1 MKAIILAAGKGTR
14 FASEKTKVLHCI
26 AGKPL
31 VLHVVEKAKML
42 GVGQPIVVLGYQG
55 EAVREALQHIPGVQ
69 FAWQREQRGTGHA
82 VQMALPFLG
91 REEDD
96 VLILYGDVPCL
107 ALATLQHLRIV
118 HETAKNTL
126 TLLTAVVE
134 EPRWYGRILKDEKGQ
149 LLAIREAKDAI
160 PEELQIK
167 EINSG
172 IMLVQSSFLRMAL
185 RHLAPKNQQGE
196 YYLTDIVEMAVQEG
210 KRVGTVIIDD
220 PREIQGV
227 NSLEELEE
235 AQGIDAQQ
243 VREQQ

>member
-42 GVGQPIVVLGYQG
+42 GVQQPIVVLGYQG
-55 EAVREALQHIPGVQ
+55 EAVREALQHVPGVQ
-69 FAWQREQRGTGHA
+69 FAWQREQLGTGHA
-82 VQMALPFLG
+82 VLMALPLLG
-91 REEDD
+91 GDEDE

-126 TLLTAVVE
+126 TLLTAVLDN
-134 EPRWYGRILKDEKGQ
+134 PKWYGRIIKDNKKQ
-149 LLAIREAKDAI
+149 LLAIREAKDANA
-160 PEELQIK
+160 EELRIT

-172 IMLVQSSFLRMAL
+172 IMLVQSSFLRTAL
-185 RHLAPKNQQGE
+185 LHLVSKNKQGE
-196 YYLTDIVEMAVQEG
+196 YYLTDIVEIAVREG
-210 KRVGTVIIDD
+210 RQVGTVLVDD

-235 AQGIDAQQ
+235 AQGIVAQQ
-243 VREQQ
+243 IGEAA